1 MRAEAGQGTGARCW
15 AGCELGQPR
24 GPGPINWTLVHPG
37 QESQCSPDIR
47 GHSRAGLGLTRRV
60 GGLLG
65 VAGRLSGTVSPF
77 RAEQGTSLVKA
88 QHEGALPPPC
98 IVRKDPRFWGRI
110 KGAKYRFAFQDG
122 TWDIF

>member
-47 GHSRAGLGLTRRV
+47 GHSRAGLGLSS
-60 GGLLG
+60 GCWGLAPKTLTTQLPSSPSLAQALTYFSSLFSKS
-65 VAGRLSGTVSPF
+65 AGLPF
-77 RAEQGTSLVKA
+77 
-88 QHEGALPPPC
+88 
-98 IVRKDPRFWGRI
+98 
-110 KGAKYRFAFQDG
+110 
-122 TWDIF
+122 